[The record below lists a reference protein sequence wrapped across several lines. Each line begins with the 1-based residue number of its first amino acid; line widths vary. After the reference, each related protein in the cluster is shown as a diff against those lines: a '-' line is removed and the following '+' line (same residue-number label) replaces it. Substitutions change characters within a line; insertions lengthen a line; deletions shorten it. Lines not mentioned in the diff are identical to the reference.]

1 MYIPIQDHWLSRKM
15 SKAMASVSK
24 NILKYEITV
33 MIMPSY
39 NKVVIYETNEGAYIN
54 SDTKKNYQTLHN
66 ESTGPKIE
74 SSLNHEYSS
83 VLNTMFF
90 VGVFLLLLFYFLFF
104 ENTRLIRII
113 SITRTGPKKK

>member
-1 MYIPIQDHWLSRKM
+1 M
-15 SKAMASVSK
+15 S
-24 NILKYEITV
+24 IYQLWYE
-33 MIMPSY
+33 
-39 NKVVIYETNEGAYIN
+39 
-54 SDTKKNYQTLHN
+54 KKNYQTLHN

-90 VGVFLLLLFYFLFF
+90 VGFFLLLLFYFLFF

-113 SITRTGPKKK
+113 SITRTGPKKKEV

>member
-1 MYIPIQDHWLSRKM
+1 MRQM
-15 SKAMASVSK
+15 SEHISTL
-24 NILKYEITV
+24 IR
-33 MIMPSY
+33 
-39 NKVVIYETNEGAYIN
+39 
-54 SDTKKNYQTLHN
+54 KKNYRTLHN

-90 VGVFLLLLFYFLFF
+90 VGFFFLLLLFYFLFF

>member
-39 NKVVIYETNEGAYIN
+39 NKVVIYETNE
-54 SDTKKNYQTLHN
+54 
-66 ESTGPKIE
+66 
-74 SSLNHEYSS
+74 
-83 VLNTMFF
+83 
-90 VGVFLLLLFYFLFF
+90 
-104 ENTRLIRII
+104 
-113 SITRTGPKKK
+113 

>member
-1 MYIPIQDHWLSRKM
+1 
-15 SKAMASVSK
+15 
-24 NILKYEITV
+24 
-33 MIMPSY
+33 MIMASY
-39 NKVVIYETNEGAYIN
+39 NKVVIYETNEWAYIN

-90 VGVFLLLLFYFLFF
+90 VGFFCYCCFIFYFLK
-104 ENTRLIRII
+104 IQD
-113 SITRTGPKKK
+113 

>member
-1 MYIPIQDHWLSRKM
+1 M

-33 MIMPSY
+33 MIMASY
-39 NKVVIYETNEGAYIN
+39 DKVVIYETNEWAYIN
-54 SDTKKNYQTLHN
+54 WYKIANYQTLHN

-90 VGVFLLLLFYFLFF
+90 VGFFFVIVVLFF
-104 ENTRLIRII
+104 IFWKYKIN
-113 SITRTGPKKK
+113 KAN

>member
-1 MYIPIQDHWLSRKM
+1 MRQM
-15 SKAMASVSK
+15 SEHISTL
-24 NILKYEITV
+24 IR
-33 MIMPSY
+33 
-39 NKVVIYETNEGAYIN
+39 
-54 SDTKKNYQTLHN
+54 KKNYQTLHN

-90 VGVFLLLLFYFLFF
+90 VGFFLLLWFYFLFF

-113 SITRTGPKKK
+113 SITRTGLKKK

>member
-1 MYIPIQDHWLSRKM
+1 
-15 SKAMASVSK
+15 
-24 NILKYEITV
+24 
-33 MIMPSY
+33 MIMASY
-39 NKVVIYETNEGAYIN
+39 NKVVIYETNEWAYIN
-54 SDTKKNYQTLHN
+54 SDNVIN